1 MSPAGI
7 PDTLADMPKGMNVTV
22 TSFAEGDDDVLRK
35 ILSLG
40 IVPGDE
46 ILVLSTWPAIVFELG
61 STSYALDVE
70 IAKRIR
76 VTATSR

>member
-1 MSPAGI
+1 MGSTDTPE
-7 PDTLADMPKGMNVTV
+7 TLADMRRGMNAMV
-22 TSFAEGDDDVLRK
+22 TSFVEGDDGILRK

-40 IVPGDE
+40 IAPGDE
-46 ILVLSTWPAIVFELG
+46 ILVLSTWPAVVFELG

-76 VTATSR
+76 VTATTH